1 MKVRLYDLVNM
12 VFMYENVYGLE
23 NWNDVVFVKNVC
35 VLKLNDLWFLYGLGG
50 GGCCFIW
57 YWFYLLVC
65 LKY

>member
-12 VFMYENVYGLE
+12 VFMYENVYGLK

-57 YWFYLLVC
+57 YLFYLLVS